1 MRSHESWTGVD
12 HGNGDVICCVHTAE
26 RVMRGIGTDVAHS
39 TSSFCCGDQHV
50 QGSNLAQ
57 AAELRCLQLT
67 PRMLLHGCEAA
78 TVTPSSDKKD
88 ADSSWNSTGWQRLR
102 QMSRR
107 HERQLAK
114 G

>member
-1 MRSHESWTGVD
+1 M
-12 HGNGDVICCVHTAE
+12 
-26 RVMRGIGTDVAHS
+26 
-39 TSSFCCGDQHV
+39 DQHA

-57 AAELRCLQLT
+57 AAELSSADAS
-67 PRMLLHGCEAA
+67 HAA
-78 TVTPSSDKKD
+78 AWLRGSDGDAEQRQKD
-88 ADSSWNSTGWQRLR
+88 AESSWNSTGWQRLR